1 MSVKRSIVTDYSKMN
16 KKLLLGG
23 GGGGFKGVLLSFVIR
38 RISGGKGCVSYNG
51 CYVLVCVFVSRGRG
65 FPCFSSFNWLNDP

>member
-1 MSVKRSIVTDYSKMN
+1 MAAVSVKRAIVTDYSKMN
-16 KKLLLGG
+16 KKIATF
-23 GGGGFKGVLLSFVIR
+23 GGFKGVLLSFVIR

-65 FPCFSSFNWLNDP
+65 FPCFSSINWLNDP